1 MTIAMRR
8 LRMIRPPSDMPGLAD
23 GDNESPP
30 ASDDDN
36 VPALANIILIQ
47 KSFENLKPKM
57 GWEVGRKEPLDP
69 AVKPSRNDRPR
80 CFQVVLNAI
89 HPFPILSEGF
99 SVDWKQFG
107 SEFGELS
114 RDFLSSLSRFKHDR
128 SNVAGFRLF
137 LQN

>member
-1 MTIAMRR
+1 MIQYSTTWNEPD
-8 LRMIRPPSDMPGLAD
+8 LRAH
-23 GDNESPP
+23 
-30 ASDDDN
+30 
-36 VPALANIILIQ
+36 IICV
-47 KSFENLKPKM
+47 ENKTKTLQM
-57 GWEVGRKEPLDP
+57 LGWEVGRKEPLDL

-80 CFQVVLNAI
+80 CFRVVLNAI
-89 HPFPILSEGF
+89 HPFTILSEGF
-99 SVDWKQFG
+99 SVDWTQFW